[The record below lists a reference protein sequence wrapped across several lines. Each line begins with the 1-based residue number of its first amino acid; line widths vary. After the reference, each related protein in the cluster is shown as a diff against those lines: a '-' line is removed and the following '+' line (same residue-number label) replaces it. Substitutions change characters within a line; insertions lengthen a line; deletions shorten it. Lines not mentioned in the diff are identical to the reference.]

1 MRVIE
6 SISVSDLKLDLQN
19 VRFGHDF
26 AESQIEAIS
35 LMMEGDSG
43 QKILNLA
50 KHISENGLDPT
61 ELQLVYK
68 DGGSYTVI
76 EGNRRLTAMKLLLN
90 PDACPVEKLTPKF
103 RQLSQNTDIAAL
115 STTVC
120 GLVSNREEGEKWLE
134 LKHTGENSGAGRVDW
149 SGDVR
154 DEFRARISGIPSIG
168 KQIRELVEG
177 SDFIENDC
185 KALVAKINVTNL
197 TRFFASLPAQQFFKL
212 KVVNKELT
220 PEFDIKLI
228 FPAIEYFLFD
238 FYNQGNSVKLIYTDE
253 DRKKC
258 IQRIPDDLNP
268 AFLFKN
274 QNSSEQANEINPNG
288 NNSSGSSND
297 SSQDTG
303 DNEKQSSKNNDKNS
317 TSTNEKPKK
326 TRTRPP
332 ATSRKYLIDYSLNI
346 SDKRINSVFRELKM
360 SLVVDDCPNATA
372 SLFRVFLELSA
383 IYFIENS
390 SEPVL
395 RDDNNMPVDV
405 TFGKSTL
412 SVKLLAIIKHLESQN
427 KIKKGQATS
436 LRKRVHGK
444 DSLGSADY
452 FNNVMHSNISMP
464 IPSELKLIAD
474 DYRLLLEMIWD

>member
-1 MRVIE
+1 MRAIE
-6 SISVSDLKLDLQN
+6 SIPVSDLKLDLQN
-19 VRFGHDF
+19 VRFGHDY

-68 DGGSYTVI
+68 DSGSYTVI

-90 PDACPVEKLTPKF
+90 PDACPVEKLTSKF

-115 STTVC
+115 SIIVC

-134 LKHTGENSGAGRVDW
+134 LKHTGENSGAGRVVW
-149 SGDVR
+149 SGDIR
-154 DEFRARISGIPSIG
+154 DEFRARMSGTPSIG
-168 KQIRELVEG
+168 KQVRELVEG
-177 SDFIENDC
+177 SDFVADDC

-197 TRFFASLPAQQFFKL
+197 TRFFSSGPAQQFFRL
-212 KVVNKELT
+212 KVINKELT
-220 PEFDIKLI
+220 PEMDIKLI

-238 FYNQGNSVKLIYTDE
+238 FYDQGNSVKLIYDDL
-253 DRKKC
+253 DRKNFIK
-258 IQRIPDDLNP
+258 RIPDELNP
-268 AFLFKN
+268 SLAFKK
-274 QNSSEQANEINPNG
+274 QVSGDQAQSTKPEDNSQSDAPHK
-288 NNSSGSSND
+288 
-297 SSQDTG
+297 DT
-303 DNEKQSSKNNDKNS
+303 SSKNDKRS
-317 TSTNEKPKK
+317 GQGPGSTNTDEKKPKK
-326 TRTRPP
+326 IRTRPP

-383 IYFIENS
+383 IHFIENATG
-390 SEPVL
+390 PVL
-395 RDDNNMPVDV
+395 REDNNRPIETD
-405 TFGKSTL
+405 FAKSNL
-412 SVKLLAIIKHLESQN
+412 STKLLAVIKFLETHR
-427 KIKKGQATS
+427 KIKKGQAS
-436 LRKRVHGK
+436 ALRKRVNGK

-464 IPSELKLIAD
+464 ISNELKLIAD
-474 DYRLLLEMIWD
+474 DYRLLLEMMWD

>member
-19 VRFGHDF
+19 VRFGHDY
-26 AESQIEAIS
+26 AESQVEAIS

-68 DGGSYTVI
+68 DSGSYIVI

-115 STTVC
+115 STIVC

-134 LKHTGENSGAGRVDW
+134 LKHTGENSGAGRVVW
-149 SGDVR
+149 SGDIR
-154 DEFRARISGIPSIG
+154 DEFRARMSGIPSVG
-168 KQIRELVEG
+168 KQVRELVEG
-177 SDFIENDC
+177 SDFVADDC

-197 TRFFASLPAQQFFKL
+197 TRFFASGPAQQFFRL
-212 KVVNKELT
+212 KVINKELT
-220 PEFDIKLI
+220 PEMDVKLI

-238 FYNQGNSVKLIYTDE
+238 FYEQGNSVKLIYDDL
-253 DRKKC
+253 DRKNFIK
-258 IQRIPDDLNP
+258 RIPDELNP
-268 AFLFKN
+268 SLAFKKQAPSDQAQSTISEDNN
-274 QNSSEQANEINPNG
+274 QS
-288 NNSSGSSND
+288 D
-297 SSQDTG
+297 V
-303 DNEKQSSKNNDKNS
+303 SSKNTSSKNDNHS
-317 TSTNEKPKK
+317 EQGSGSTNTDDEKPKK
-326 TRTRPP
+326 IRTRPP

-383 IYFIENS
+383 IHFIENATS
-390 SEPVL
+390 PVL
-395 RDDNNMPVDV
+395 REDNNRQIETD
-405 TFGKSTL
+405 FSKSNL
-412 SVKLLAIIKHLESQN
+412 STKLLAVIKYLETHK
-427 KIKKGQATS
+427 KIKKGQAS
-436 LRKRVHGK
+436 ALRKRVNGK

-464 IPSELKLIAD
+464 ISNELKLIAD
-474 DYRLLLEMIWD
+474 DYRLLLEMMWD